1 MTVRAHTP
9 RCRIRRVRRRI
20 FRRLGGIS
28 PQVKGGVVLWL
39 LVLIMAA
46 WLWYLF
52 REMPGI
58 EIGHIEI
65 PRLKL

>member
-1 MTVRAHTP
+1 MTVRTHTP
-9 RCRIRRVRRRI
+9 CCRIRRVRRRI

-28 PQVKGGVVLWL
+28 PQVKGGVL
-39 LVLIMAA
+39 AA

-58 EIGHIEI
+58 EIGRIEI
-65 PRLKL
+65 PRLKP

>member
-1 MTVRAHTP
+1 MTVRAHSP

-20 FRRLGGIS
+20 FRRLGSVS
-28 PQVKGGVVLWL
+28 PQVTGGVLLWM
-39 LVLIMAA
+39 LVLMMAS

-65 PRLKL
+65 PRLKP

>member
-1 MTVRAHTP
+1 MTVRAP
-9 RCRIRRVRRRI
+9 PLRRRIRRVLRRI

-28 PQVKGGVVLWL
+28 PQVTGGVLLWL
-39 LVLIMAA
+39 LVLMMAA

-65 PRLKL
+65 PRLKP

>member
-1 MTVRAHTP
+1 MTVRAHSLH
-9 RCRIRRVRRRI
+9 CRIRRVRRRI

-28 PQVKGGVVLWL
+28 PQVTGGVLLWL
-39 LVLIMAA
+39 LVLMMAA

-52 REMPGI
+52 RGMPGI

-65 PRLKL
+65 PRLKP

>member
-1 MTVRAHTP
+1 MTVRTHTP
-9 RCRIRRVRRRI
+9 CCRIRRVRWRI

-28 PQVKGGVVLWL
+28 PQVKGGVLLWL
-39 LVLIMAA
+39 LVLMMAA

>member
-1 MTVRAHTP
+1 MTVRTHTL

-39 LVLIMAA
+39 LVLMMAA

>member
-28 PQVKGGVVLWL
+28 PQLKGGVLLWL
-39 LVLIMAA
+39 LVLMMAA

>member
-1 MTVRAHTP
+1 MTVRTHTP
-9 RCRIRRVRRRI
+9 CCRIRRVRRRI

-28 PQVKGGVVLWL
+28 PQAKGGVLLWL
-39 LVLIMAA
+39 LVLMMAA

-52 REMPGI
+52 REIPGI

>member
-9 RCRIRRVRRRI
+9 RYRIRRVRRRI

-28 PQVKGGVVLWL
+28 PQVKGGVLLWL

-52 REMPGI
+52 REIPGI

>member
-28 PQVKGGVVLWL
+28 PQVKGGVQLWL
-39 LVLIMAA
+39 LVLMMAA

>member
-1 MTVRAHTP
+1 MTVRTHTL

-20 FRRLGGIS
+20 FRRLGSIS
-28 PQVKGGVVLWL
+28 PQVKGGVLLWL

-52 REMPGI
+52 REIPGI

-65 PRLKL
+65 PRLKP

>member
-28 PQVKGGVVLWL
+28 PQVKGGVLLWL

-52 REMPGI
+52 REIPGI

-65 PRLKL
+65 PRLKP